1 MTSDL
6 ANLPASL
13 PVPENDGGCSHLLDR
28 VLPRVVLP
36 STAGRMVNLAEL
48 NVPSV
53 LFFYPRNAQPHESI
67 PEEWN
72 MVPGARG
79 CTPHSCGFRDLHQEF
94 KLLGFQV
101 FGVSTQDT
109 DYQKELVNRVHL
121 PFEILSDAKFEL
133 ARALQLPTF
142 EFRGLRLL
150 KRMAWVVEGC
160 KITRVFYPVFPP
172 DKNADEV
179 LAWLKVRRETTSTA
193 TAPCKSGSHLH
204 RKRR

>member
-1 MTSDL
+1 MPLDYAT
-6 ANLPASL
+6 LPTSL
-13 PVPENDGGCSHLLDR
+13 PVPEDDGACSHLPGR
-28 VLPRVVLP
+28 ALPAVTLP
-36 STAGRMVNLAEL
+36 STAGRMVNLAQL
-48 NVPSV
+48 NIPTV

-72 MVPGARG
+72 LIPGARG

-94 KLLGFQV
+94 KLLGFQI

-121 PFEILSDAKFEL
+121 PFEVLSDAKFEL
-133 ARALQLPTF
+133 VKDLRLPTF
-142 EFRGLRLL
+142 EYRGLRLL
-150 KRMAWVVEGC
+150 KRMAWVVEDG

-179 LAWLKVRRETTSTA
+179 LNWLKARRETL
-193 TAPCKSGSHLH
+193 PV
-204 RKRR
+204 